1 MRGWTETENV
11 KAKRFPGMERVKK
24 ERERG
29 DPEEWGTLEKNRE
42 WRDGLNVSD
51 IQPTLWDPRES
62 RVRSALSIPLHIT
75 APFQAAQ
82 HLFPSIKTNNL
93 LCQESQQPL
102 SVGLKGP
109 TQDGL

>member
-1 MRGWTETENV
+1 MG
-11 KAKRFPGMERVKK
+11 
-24 ERERG
+24 
-29 DPEEWGTLEKNRE
+29 
-42 WRDGLNVSD
+42 NVSD
-51 IQPTLWDPRES
+51 IQTTIGPKGEQGQECPPPS
-62 RVRSALSIPLHIT
+62 LHIT